1 MAVTTN
7 ACFGALR
14 GRMYRHAIHKAL
26 PQATGRARGRIEAE
40 LNSPPLSGHEQYT
53 LTAKE
58 LVNEVDATDRP
69 D

>member
-1 MAVTTN
+1 
-7 ACFGALR
+7 
-14 GRMYRHAIHKAL
+14 MYRHAIHKAL